1 MLFSRQKGKAVM
13 LSKNTLFVILT
24 LFLAATPA
32 AASTGIEQ
40 CAEIYRKNPPKVN
53 ITYNYGALKYDAT
66 KTSAELDKIY
76 ETISHGKPTHNIHGL
91 TYLEPNVTTSVKM
104 KSELLDDMSYC
115 FYPQFIEIKTWYNP
129 TVYIANSLK
138 NGTCRF
144 NTTVRHEQ
152 THLDLGHHALYLF
165 AKSLR
170 QAEPEILAAVKP
182 VVENGTSFD
191 GNKIVKDFTDAYHAQ
206 VKIYFENFKKNL
218 EKYNSIIDTDEN
230 YKDET
235 NLCIQ
240 E

>member
-1 MLFSRQKGKAVM
+1 M
-13 LSKNTLFVILT
+13 LSSKNILFIAVA
-24 LFLAATPA
+24 LFFATTSA
-32 AASTGIEQ
+32 MASTSAEQ
-40 CAEIYRKNPPKVN
+40 CAELYKKNPPKVN

-66 KTSAELDKIY
+66 KTSEELDKIY

-206 VKIYFENFKKNL
+206 VKIYFEKFKKNL

-240 E
+240 D